1 MALTVNTNI
10 ASLNTQRNLTKSSN
24 ALATSME
31 RLSTGSRINS
41 AKDDAAGLQISN
53 RMSNQISG
61 LSVAVRNAN
70 DGISMAQ
77 TAEGALQQ
85 STNIMQRMRDLSL
98 QSANGSNS
106 GQDRQSLQEEFN
118 TLSGEL
124 TRIAK
129 TTTFGGK
136 NLLDGSFGN
145 TAFQIGANSNETISF
160 SLSDMSATSLKG
172 SYSSASVDGTAT
184 DLSAKVTGNA
194 FDTSSKEATTAGTNR
209 ATGTATIDPAAIS
222 GTLNIGGTDITMTD
236 VTDIDSLNEAIDDA
250 GVTGV
255 TATITSGNTLQLDFS
270 GSSAVVASGS
280 LIGTVPPAA
289 ATNTVT
295 SDADVPADSTIAAF
309 ANSGVLAI
317 GGTNIDLSGLT
328 DQASMFDAI
337 KADAAAVAAG
347 VTDADV
353 DADGKL
359 VLTFDAATVTAP
371 VTVTGSLIGGAPKD
385 STFTPAVTGGA
396 ATVTS
401 TVTAGAPIDGGTTG
415 LAAAS
420 SISINGE
427 TFDFAQGDDLTAVM
441 NKINDGE
448 VANSGAGTLATG
460 VTASIVQERLV
471 LTSADG
477 KNIELKDAA
486 AGAGSLARLGLGAGK
501 TEAGLASATSITLN
515 GTEIKFNEGDNL
527 DKIVTTINNAS
538 TGVTASKNAETGTLE
553 LFSEDTFTVADG
565 TVGNGLAALGLTEG
579 TNESITQESNLSNI
593 NISSAENSQM
603 AVQVLDEALQMVDSV
618 RAELGAVQNRF
629 DNTISNLQNISENVS
644 AARGRIQ
651 DTDFAAETANL
662 SKNQI
667 LQQAGTAILAQAKQL
682 PQAVLSLLQ

>member
-85 STNIMQRMRDLSL
+85 STNIMQRMRDLAL

-172 SYSSASVDGTAT
+172 SYSSASVDGAAT
-184 DLSAKVTGNA
+184 DLSAKVTGNK
-194 FDTSSKEATTAGTNR
+194 FDASSKDATTAATNV
-209 ATGTATIDPAAIS
+209 ATGTATVDPDAIDGSTATLKI
-222 GTLNIGGTDITMTD
+222 GT
-236 VTDIDSLNEAIDDA
+236 TDIDMSSVMDLATLNEAIGAA
-250 GVTGV
+250 GFTGATAV
-255 TATITSGNTLQLDFS
+255 EATVNGSGNLELSFAGATATT
-270 GSSAVVASGS
+270 ASGS
-280 LIGTVPPAA
+280 LIGTSP
-289 ATNTVT
+289 ATNTATSTVDVPTDLAGATFTVAGNPVT
-295 SDADVPADSTIAAF
+295 LTALDSDSTQDDLLDALNDPAGALADAGGSADV
-309 ANSGVLAI
+309 N
-317 GGTNIDLSGLT
+317 
-328 DQASMFDAI
+328 
-337 KADAAAVAAG
+337 
-347 VTDADV
+347 
-353 DADGKL
+353 ADGQL
-359 VLTFDAATVTAP
+359 EITFTGTTA
-371 VTVTGSLIGGAPKD
+371 VDVGGSLMG
-385 STFTPAVTGGA
+385 STAASVPVPAGSA
-396 ATVTS
+396 SVTS
-401 TVTAGAPIDGGTTG
+401 TVTPAAPIDGGVTG
-415 LAAAS
+415 LASAS

-427 TFDFAQGDDLTAVM
+427 TFDFAQGDDLAAVIS
-441 NKINDGE
+441 KINDGD
-448 VANSGAGTLATG
+448 VADSGAGTLATG
-460 VTASIVQERLV
+460 VTASAVQGRLV